1 MTRDEVVR
9 RDLDLLNEFMQVAF
23 EKLEILDQI
32 PLDAGC
38 KWNDWA
44 HPTSFPKIDF
54 ISASI

>member
-38 KWNDWA
+38 NRNDWA
-44 HPTSFPKIDF
+44 HPASFPKIDL